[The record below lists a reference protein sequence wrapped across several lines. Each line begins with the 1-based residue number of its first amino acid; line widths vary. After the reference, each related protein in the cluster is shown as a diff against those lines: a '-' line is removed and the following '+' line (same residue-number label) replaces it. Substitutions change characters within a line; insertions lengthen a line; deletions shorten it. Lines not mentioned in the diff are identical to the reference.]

1 MTQFEFD
8 NGLLGIATFC
18 FPSLCPIWLACPPL
32 RTRTQSSTLSNQMLL
47 VVCII
52 AIFCCL
58 SHFGVYWTSHP
69 FGETGLLPRCICPHD
84 HHSSRRTGYCS
95 RWFDV
100 LECLGTQATR
110 SQGVAATR

>member
-1 MTQFEFD
+1 MVSLVSPPSVSLHFVLY
-8 NGLLGIATFC
+8 GLPVP
-18 FPSLCPIWLACPPL
+18 PSEPELSLP
-32 RTRTQSSTLSNQMLL
+32 RSQTRCCWWYVL
-47 VVCII
+47 II

-84 HHSSRRTGYCS
+84 HHSSRRTGCCS

-110 SQGVAATR
+110 SQGVA